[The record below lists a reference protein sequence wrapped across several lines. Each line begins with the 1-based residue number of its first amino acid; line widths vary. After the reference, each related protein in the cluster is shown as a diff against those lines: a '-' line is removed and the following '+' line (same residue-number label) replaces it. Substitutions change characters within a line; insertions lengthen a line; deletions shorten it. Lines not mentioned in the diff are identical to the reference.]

1 MKRGN
6 PNWKKGESGNPAGR
20 PKGSKNKI
28 TQEIREQFSNI
39 LENRMPLFDD
49 WLMQTAQNDPA
60 KAMEIVMKLS
70 ERFLPVLSRSE
81 ISGIDGEPI
90 GFEFK
95 FGQKTQ
101 KADEDEE

>member
-1 MKRGN
+1 MGQGN
-6 PNWKKGESGNPAGR
+6 PNWQKGMSGNPAGR

-39 LENRMPLFDD
+39 LEQRMPLFDD
-49 WLMQTAQNDPA
+49 WLMQTAQSDPA

-81 ISGIDGEPI
+81 ISGVDGEAI
-90 GFEFK
+90 QFEFK
-95 FGQKTQ
+95 FGQKT
-101 KADEDEE
+101 EREEE